1 MLALA
6 FLLGVTGEVVLRI
19 IGFGD
24 PPVFHTHP
32 DIEYYAKE
40 GSYRRYGNY
49 MRINQFGMRG
59 DPVEKR
65 GEQLRVLLLGDSIVF
80 GTYRV
85 NQDELISSFL
95 GPELARLT
103 ERKVEVL
110 NAACWSW
117 GPENQL
123 AYLQKFGTFDAD
135 TAVWVLSSHDAYD
148 VPVPGFN
155 DTLPKQSPF
164 LATVEVLELLE
175 QKRFQGPTPTGD
187 PLKRSLSAVTR
198 VVELLK
204 SRQIPLLVV
213 QHWSVQELRDGM
225 HEGGQALKK
234 HFDELGVPTFSLDSA
249 MRQSMNQGLEP
260 YQDRLHVEASGAE
273 AIGVSIAMQL
283 VSAGDTLLSRKRSG
297 GF

>member
-1 MLALA
+1 VA
-6 FLLGVTGEVVLRI
+6 GEVVLRL

-24 PPVFHTHP
+24 PPVFNTHP
-32 DIEYYAKE
+32 RIEYYAKE

-49 MRINQFGMRG
+49 MQINQFGMRG
-59 DPVEKR
+59 APVEQR
-65 GEQLRVLLLGDSIVF
+65 GKQLRVLLIGDSIVF

-123 AYLQKFGTFDAD
+123 AYLQQFGTFDAD

-148 VPVPGFN
+148 VPVPGFS

-164 LATVEVLELLE
+164 LAIVEVLELLE
-175 QKRFQGPTPTGD
+175 QKRFQGPAPAGD
-187 PLKRSLSAVTR
+187 PLLRSLGAVTQ

-204 SRQIPLLVV
+204 RRKIPLLVV
-213 QHWSVQELRDGM
+213 QHWSVQELEAGM
-225 HEGGQALKK
+225 HEGGQALKQ
-234 HFDELGVPTFSLDSA
+234 HFEQLGVPTFSLDSA
-249 MRQSMNQGLEP
+249 LRHAMAQGLEP

-273 AIGVSIAMQL
+273 VIGVAVAKRL
-283 VSAGDTLLSRKRSG
+283 VSAGDSLLPRTRSG
-297 GF
+297 RP